1 MLRKLLNDAEKHDEK
16 AMVELIERFS
26 PLFKKYA
33 LKLGYEDAYED
44 IILWFIELVKS
55 GKLAS
60 LQEKVIVLVLEQT
73 MKSYYQ
79 ILLYPF
85 KWEIL
90 HYQYQYYRKVIASFL
105 FVLVRMIYFRMILR
119 LKWEFLLS
127 SHTKWNWM
135 IKTSLIWRELEY

>member
-1 MLRKLLNDAEKHDEK
+1 
-16 AMVELIERFS
+16 MVELIELFS

-55 GKLAS
+55 SKLAS

-119 LKWEFLLS
+119 LK
-127 SHTKWNWM
+127 
-135 IKTSLIWRELEY
+135 